1 MKTITIAVQKGG
13 AGKTTIAVHLA
24 VAAQQAGL
32 RVALADTDPQG
43 SAKSWAETRS
53 DSALEVVAITSANVG
68 AAVAA
73 AAEEG
78 YDLLI
83 VDTPPH
89 ASAGI
94 AAALE
99 HADLALMPI
108 RPSLLDLTAAPAS
121 IRLLQASGK
130 PGAFILSSAPI
141 CASETREVER
151 ELAST
156 GIRVL
161 ETVIH
166 DRTAYRRAL
175 AHGQAVGEFEPAG
188 KAAFEVRA
196 LWREVNTLLGA
207 TKGTNA

>member
-1 MKTITIAVQKGG
+1 MKTIAIAVQKGG
-13 AGKTTIAVHLA
+13 SGKTTIAVHLA

-43 SAKSWAETRS
+43 SAKGWAETRKHS
-53 DSALEVVAITSANVG
+53 TLEVVAITSANVG
-68 AAVAA
+68 AAVQA

-83 VDTPPH
+83 VDTH

-99 HADLALMPI
+99 HADLALMPV
-108 RPSLLDLTAAPAS
+108 RPSLLDLAAAPAS

-141 CASETREVER
+141 RASETREVER

-156 GIRVL
+156 GIPVL

-175 AHGQAVGEFEPAG
+175 AYGQAVGEFEPAG
-188 KAAFEVRA
+188 KAAFEIRT
-196 LWREVNTLLGA
+196 LWREVHTLLGA
-207 TKGTNA
+207 TKGTHV

>member
-141 CASETREVER
+141 RASETREVER

-196 LWREVNTLLGA
+196 PWREVNTLLGA

>member
-141 CASETREVER
+141 RASETREVER

-175 AHGQAVGEFEPAG
+175 THGQAVGEFEPAG

>member
-1 MKTITIAVQKGG
+1 M
-13 AGKTTIAVHLA
+13 
-24 VAAQQAGL
+24 AAQQAGL

-130 PGAFILSSAPI
+130 PGPSSCPALRYAP
-141 CASETREVER
+141 A
-151 ELAST
+151 
-156 GIRVL
+156 
-161 ETVIH
+161 
-166 DRTAYRRAL
+166 RRARSS
-175 AHGQAVGEFEPAG
+175 GS
-188 KAAFEVRA
+188 
-196 LWREVNTLLGA
+196 
-207 TKGTNA
+207 

>member
-1 MKTITIAVQKGG
+1 MKTIAIAVQKGG
-13 AGKTTIAVHLA
+13 SGKTTIAVHLA

-43 SAKSWAETRS
+43 SAKGWAETRKHS
-53 DSALEVVAITSANVG
+53 TLEVVAITSANVG
-68 AAVAA
+68 AAVQA

-99 HADLALMPI
+99 HADLALMPV
-108 RPSLLDLTAAPAS
+108 RPSLLDLAAAPAS

-141 CASETREVER
+141 RASETREVER

-156 GIRVL
+156 GIPVL

-175 AHGQAVGEFEPAG
+175 AYGQAVGEFEPAG
-188 KAAFEVRA
+188 KAAFEIRA
-196 LWREVNTLLGA
+196 LWREVHTLLGA
-207 TKGTNA
+207 TKGTHI

>member
-13 AGKTTIAVHLA
+13 AGKTTIAGHLA

-141 CASETREVER
+141 RASETREVER

-207 TKGTNA
+207 TIGTNA

>member
-141 CASETREVER
+141 RASETREVER

-207 TKGTNA
+207 TIGTNA